1 MRITTNQIRRN
12 YLNQLN
18 STLSGLEQSRYQVET
33 GRRFQWSY
41 EDTAS
46 AAKGN
51 VLETRYSRNA
61 DYISTI
67 KNAQNWQDTQ
77 EDALLQLSSMATQI
91 DSEYSVAAM
100 QDTIGDTG
108 RNVYATTLRELQ
120 KSMVSVLNS
129 KYGNTY
135 VLAGN
140 DGLNAPFK
148 LSDDGLTLT
157 YRGLDVDDPQNNTAL
172 NNLANETS
180 YLDLGFGLSFDNNGQ
195 IISSSAFNAAL
206 PGISVMGYGKNDA
219 GTSQNMIVLVGQMAE
234 CLENEPFD
242 SDKYSEL
249 WTQFSESR
257 NKLVDEMSALGTKT
271 QLLESTLSRLEAE
284 QIRIDE
290 QYSDTVGIEAS
301 EAITNY
307 SWAQYV
313 YNAALKVG
321 TSILDPSL
329 LDYLS

>member
-41 EDTAS
+41 EDTAA

-61 DYISTI
+61 DYIATI

-100 QDTIGDTG
+100 QDIIGDTG
-108 RNVYATTLRELQ
+108 RDVYAKTLEELQ
-120 KSMVSVLNS
+120 KSMVTVLNS

-148 LSDDGLTLT
+148 LSDDGTILY
-157 YRGLDVDDPQNNTAL
+157 YRNIDVNDAGEMEV
-172 NNLANETS
+172 LAQETS
-180 YLDLGFGLSFDNNGQ
+180 YLDLGFGLTFDTNGD

-206 PGISVMGYGKNDA
+206 PGISAVGYGVNDA
-219 GTSQNMIVLVGQMAE
+219 NVSKNLIVLAGQMAA
-234 CLENEPFD
+234 CLKEDDFD
-242 SDKYSEL
+242 SEKYSEL
-249 WTQFSESR
+249 WTQFTESR